1 MNHDFRN
8 IVAQD
13 SVYSTATPVLMAG
26 EELYEH

>member
-13 SVYSTATPVLMAG
+13 SVYSTGTSVLMAG
-26 EELYEH
+26 EELDEH